1 MVQTSGAHT
10 ERLFKTKIGGPLPP
24 FDSTGLGQDPRIS
37 FPTSL
42 QAMLMLQHR
51 TTDPDGPSGSS
62 GSNVLQV
69 SLLVSSPSGM
79 NGLTKQIH
87 SRYHESEQHC

>member
-10 ERLFKTKIGGPLPP
+10 ERPFKTKIGGPLPP

-51 TTDPDGPSGSS
+51 TTDPDGPSGSGAPMS
-62 GSNVLQV
+62 YK
-69 SLLVSSPSGM
+69 SPS
-79 NGLTKQIH
+79 
-87 SRYHESEQHC
+87 S